1 MLILLTGNIGEQLF
15 LLSTN
20 CSVHDIFEQRYSGLQ
35 CFDFRFKMSHGTIC
49 VLLLVMTFLF
59 VTDVSDGRRKSTKH
73 PSLRHNVPGRV
84 HGRFPVI
91 SPANAYRRSFPTG
104 KDLLFCA
111 MNLVSAFNEYYIK
124 ICMYTKWGFTYCPAI
139 CFISLE
145 RMCICRLRKL
155 AGPKARVR
163 LNLVSGLTLLA
174 LYRPDGVFRFS
185 GRHLLR
191 ILENSILQL
200 PFSTNL

>member
-1 MLILLTGNIGEQLF
+1 MGKPIACKMLILLTGNIGEQLF
-15 LLSTN
+15 LLSPN

-35 CFDFRFKMSHGTIC
+35 CFDFRFKMSHVTIC
-49 VLLLVMTFLF
+49 VLLLMITFLL
-59 VTDVSDGRRKSTKH
+59 VIDVSDGRRKSAKP
-73 PSLRHNVPGRV
+73 PSLRHNVPGRVPGRV

-111 MNLVSAFNEYYIK
+111 MNLVSACNEFYIK
-124 ICMYTKWGFTYCPAI
+124 IFMYTKWGFTYCPVI

-155 AGPKARVR
+155 AGSKAR
-163 LNLVSGLTLLA
+163 GLSFFWQTS
-174 LYRPDGVFRFS
+174 FK
-185 GRHLLR
+185 
-191 ILENSILQL
+191 ILENGILQL